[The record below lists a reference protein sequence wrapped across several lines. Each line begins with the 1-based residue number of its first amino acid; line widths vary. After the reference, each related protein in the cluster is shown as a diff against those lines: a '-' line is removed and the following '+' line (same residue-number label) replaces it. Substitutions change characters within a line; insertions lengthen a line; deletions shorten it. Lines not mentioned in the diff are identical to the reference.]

1 MQVCSRCGITIRGS
15 KRCCPLC
22 EGVLAGEPEEP
33 AFPAIPVKKVT
44 RLSILRVAVF
54 LFVIYEV
61 VMLAAMALSGG
72 ELGWIPMALL
82 LGVIGLGDVFLVVYH
97 RHSLLKLLT
106 IQTYVGMLGSY
117 YIDRRTHFHGWAV
130 SWVIPCAFLVLVAA
144 TVILALCMHLKMA
157 EFSMYL
163 VFDILLSL
171 LQIVPVVTGSNRFIW
186 PAVISMAVLVIFGA
200 GILIFRTGE
209 VRDSAARYFNV

>member
-1 MQVCSRCGITIRGS
+1 MQVCNRCGITIRGS

-22 EGVLAGEPEEP
+22 EGKLSGEPEEP
-33 AFPAIPVKKVT
+33 AFPVLPERKVT

-61 VMLAAMALSGG
+61 VMLAVMALSGG

-82 LGVIGLGDVFLVVYH
+82 LGVIGLADVFLVVYY

-106 IQTYVGMLGSY
+106 MQTYVAMLVSCY
-117 YIDRRTHFHGWAV
+117 VDWRTHFHGWSV
-130 SWVIPCAFLVLVAA
+130 SWVIPCAFAGLVLA
-144 TVILALCMHLKMA
+144 TVILALCLHLKMA
-157 EFSMYL
+157 EFSLYL
-163 VFDILLSL
+163 FFDILLSL
-171 LQIVPVVTGSNRFIW
+171 LQILPIITGQNRFIW

-200 GILIFRTGE
+200 GVLIFRTRE
-209 VRDSAARYFNV
+209 VRESAARYFNV